1 MYTVSTNQFRTF
13 EKKYDI
19 AKKIQNPNLEH
30 AILTFKPTIDVDFR
44 AENFSGIFSFRITT
58 SHNYKWCTIGMKEC
72 GASKVFP
79 FVGQIR
85 PISPSKIIT
94 QVNNPGYFTKNN
106 DDMRRIPVCR
116 TMLPK
121 ISTKIWTWYYSR
133 KIYNFW
139 SAFRWSIS
147 ITSNHPK
154 LKFKSVTKSGTFLK
168 CD

>member
-1 MYTVSTNQFRTF
+1 MAPSSVTF
-13 EKKYDI
+13 
-19 AKKIQNPNLEH
+19 
-30 AILTFKPTIDVDFR
+30 
-44 AENFSGIFSFRITT
+44 SCIFSFRITT
-58 SHNYKWCTIGMKEC
+58 SHNYKWCTVGMKKC
-72 GASKVFP
+72 GAIKVFP
-79 FVGQIR
+79 FVGQVR

-154 LKFKSVTKSGTFLK
+154 LKFKSVTNFFRKTSMVQNAAKYCLNDQEMEKNIFK
-168 CD
+168 D